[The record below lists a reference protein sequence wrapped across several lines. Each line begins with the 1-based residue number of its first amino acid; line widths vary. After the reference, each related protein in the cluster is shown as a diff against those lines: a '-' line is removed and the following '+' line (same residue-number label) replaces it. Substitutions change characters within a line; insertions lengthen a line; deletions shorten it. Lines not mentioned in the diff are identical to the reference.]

1 MATGTVSSINY
12 DNWQLIAT
20 NTPTSGTSSTISGIS
35 GYKKLM
41 VVVKNVTMSGGAAWY
56 NLIRFNSDS
65 NTNYVSTANGG
76 GSTYFYNYGIALD
89 FFNTAAGVRS
99 AVVTIDNALG
109 LGAKTVSGT
118 AGNTDNGF
126 CMVQGAWIND
136 SAITSV
142 TLVPSGGS
150 NTFTSNTGTFSVYG
164 IAA

>member
-1 MATGTVSSINY
+1 MATGLVSSINY

-41 VVVKNVTMSGGAAWY
+41 VVVKNITMSGGSAWY

-65 NTNYVSTANGG
+65 NTNYVSTVNAG
-76 GSTYFYNYGIALD
+76 GSTKYYNYGIALD
-89 FFNTAAGVRS
+89 VYDTAAGVRS
-99 AVVTIDNALG
+99 AVVTIDNVLG
-109 LGAKTVSGT
+109 IGAKPVSGT
-118 AGNTDNGF
+118 GGNTDNGF
-126 CMVQGAWIND
+126 AMVQGAWISD
-136 SAITSV
+136 SAITSI
-142 TLVPSGGS
+142 TLVASAGS